1 MYFLYVFLNTVKSF
15 LALRMGRCY
24 NVEKHIKEEAFALR
38 RFFCFLLVI
47 LLLGALTG
55 CKAAPAAQDTAVDL
69 PIITQ
74 SRQSEARL
82 ETTQAAP
89 DTEAPVTEVPDTEA
103 PATESPATAPAT
115 EPPATAP
122 ATEPAV
128 PETEAALSVTEDGV
142 YDSKEEVALYIHLF
156 GHLPSNYIT
165 KKEAEKLGWPGGS
178 LEPYAPGKCIG
189 GSRFGNYEGLLP
201 DAKGRVWTEC
211 DIDTRG
217 AKSRGAKRIVFSND
231 GLIYYTGDHYEHFE
245 LLYGEED

>member
-1 MYFLYVFLNTVKSF
+1 M
-15 LALRMGRCY
+15 
-24 NVEKHIKEEAFALR
+24 R

-55 CKAAPAAQDTAVDL
+55 CRAAPAAQDTAVDL

-89 DTEAPVTEVPDTEA
+89 DTEAPVTEGPVTEG
-103 PATESPATAPAT
+103 PVTE
-115 EPPATAP
+115 AP

-189 GSRFGNYEGLLP
+189 GGRFGNYEGLLP

-231 GLIYYTGDHYEHFE
+231 GLIYYTDDHYEHFE
-245 LLYGEED
+245 LLYGEEG

>member
-1 MYFLYVFLNTVKSF
+1 M
-15 LALRMGRCY
+15 
-24 NVEKHIKEEAFALR
+24 R

-55 CKAAPAAQDTAVDL
+55 CRAAPAAQDTAVDL

-89 DTEAPVTEVPDTEA
+89 DTEAPVTEGPVTE
-103 PATESPATAPAT
+103 
-115 EPPATAP
+115 AP

-189 GSRFGNYEGLLP
+189 GGRFGNYEGLLP

-231 GLIYYTGDHYEHFE
+231 GLIYYTDDHYEHFE
-245 LLYGEED
+245 LLYGEEG